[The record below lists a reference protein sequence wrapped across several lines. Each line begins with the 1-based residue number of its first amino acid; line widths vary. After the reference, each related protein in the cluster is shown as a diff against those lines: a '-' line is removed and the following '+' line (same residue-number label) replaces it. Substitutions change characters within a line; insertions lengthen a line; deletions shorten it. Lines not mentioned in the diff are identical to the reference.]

1 MKKTYITWHYTTH
14 GVAYL
19 KHILSCFYEK
29 KIDTYKKFHFED
41 LNQTELNTIFDNSK
55 DQDGFVFDKVIYLI
69 TPQESFDK
77 LSSRRFSYKKNIVHD
92 DTIKN
97 EGLSDIYDKI
107 TSNDNLCYNLSK
119 ELNFVKETYP
129 NKYDAF
135 KKSIWKNIQH
145 YPILEQLKW
154 LKEYSNFN
162 NIYKDKLEIVE
173 LDINDLRDEKLIA
186 NKINAWLKKENK
198 QLQES
203 KNIINVSL
211 GSNET
216 QVVWHILSQANQLP
230 SNTRFIKTYDDKS
243 DKKEKRFKPFSIKE
257 IPVNLITNIGEDFNL
272 YSDTKSNPRKL
283 VNKKM
288 KVFLESG
295 FSILLLGER
304 GIGKSDIASK
314 ASETLKHKGK
324 LIQANCA
331 SFDDDNK
338 AESELFGYEKG
349 AFTGADPKG
358 KKGLLEEADKG
369 ILFLDEIH
377 HLSKLVQAKLMK
389 ALQTDKLNKISIR
402 KMGSM
407 KEEKVECKMI
417 FATNK
422 TIKELRQVL
431 LPDFYDRIVQH
442 VINIPP
448 LRETKEDR
456 MKDWANVWKN
466 LKFPGQPEPPQDE
479 QLNNWLKKL
488 PLNGNYRDL
497 QKIAMSYNA
506 FIKFDKDTVDLM
518 NEKTAFSYTKNEF
531 IKYHTIVTQL
541 KNEKFNFSIDKTT
554 KEMQADYLFELQ
566 KWSVKKF
573 GGRNKAIE
581 HYNALG
587 DTVTENT
594 FYKWKI
600 KNVLKKK

>member
-1 MKKTYITWHYTTH
+1 MNKTYITWHYTTH

-19 KHILSCFYEK
+19 KHILSCFYQKENDLPK
-29 KIDTYKKFHFED
+29 NFHFED
-41 LNQTELNTIFDNSK
+41 LNQTELNTIFDNHNA
-55 DQDGFVFDKVIYLI
+55 QDGFVFDKVIYLI
-69 TPQESFDK
+69 TQQESFDK

-92 DTIKN
+92 DTIKTQ
-97 EGLSDIYDKI
+97 GLSDIYDEI
-107 TSNDNLCYNLSK
+107 TSNDDLCYNLSK
-119 ELNFVKETYP
+119 ELLFVKDKYP
-129 NKYDAF
+129 DKFDAF
-135 KKSIWKNIQH
+135 KTSIWKNIQH

-186 NKINAWLKKENK
+186 NKVNAWLKKENK

-203 KNIINVSL
+203 ENIINVSL

-230 SNTRFIKTYDDKS
+230 PNTRFIKTYDDKS

-257 IPVNLITNIGEDFNL
+257 IPINLITNIGEDFNL

-314 ASETLKHKGK
+314 ASQTLKHNEK

-338 AESELFGYEKG
+338 AESELFGYGKG
-349 AFTGADPKG
+349 AFTGGLPGG
-358 KKGLLEEADKG
+358 KKGLIEEADNG
-369 ILFLDEIH
+369 ILFLDEVH

-389 ALQTDKLNKISIR
+389 ALQTDIENKMSIR
-402 KMGSM
+402 KMGST
-407 KEEKVECKMI
+407 EEKEVECRLI

-422 TIKELRQVL
+422 TIQELRILL

-442 VINIPP
+442 VVNIPP

-466 LKFPGQPEPPQDE
+466 LRLPRKPQPPEDE
-479 QLNNWLKKL
+479 KLNQWIKTL
-488 PLNGNYRDL
+488 PLYGNYRDL
-497 QKIAMSYNA
+497 QKIAMYYNA
-506 FIKFDKDTVDLM
+506 FSNFDDETKTML
-518 NEKTAFSYTKNEF
+518 NEKTPFYYTKQEF
-531 IKYHTIVTQL
+531 TKYHTIVTEL
-541 KNEKFNFSIDKTT
+541 KEDKYNFNTNQTT

-573 GGRNKAIE
+573 GGRSKAIE
-581 HYNALG
+581 HYNALH

-594 FYKWKI
+594 FYKWKT
-600 KNVLKKK
+600 KNALKK

>member
-1 MKKTYITWHYTTH
+1 MNKTYITWHYTTH

-19 KHILSCFYEK
+19 KHILSCFYQKENDLPK
-29 KIDTYKKFHFED
+29 NFHFED
-41 LNQTELNTIFDNSK
+41 LNQMELNTIFDNAK

-69 TPQESFDK
+69 TQQESFDK

-92 DTIKN
+92 DTIKIQ
-97 EGLSDIYDKI
+97 GLSDIYDEI
-107 TSNDNLCYNLSK
+107 TSNDDLCYNLSK
-119 ELNFVKETYP
+119 ELLFVKEKYP
-129 NKYDAF
+129 DKLDAF
-135 KKSIWKNIQH
+135 KKSIWRNIQH

-173 LDINDLRDEKLIA
+173 LDINDLRNEKLIA
-186 NKINAWLKKENK
+186 NKVNAWLKKDHK
-198 QLQES
+198 KLQKSE
-203 KNIINVSL
+203 NIINVSL

-257 IPVNLITNIGEDFNL
+257 IPINLITNIGEDFNL

-314 ASETLKHKGK
+314 ASQTLKHKGK

-331 SFDDDNK
+331 SFNDDDNK
-338 AESELFGYEKG
+338 AESELFGYDKG
-349 AFTGADPKG
+349 AFTGGLPGG
-358 KKGLLEEADKG
+358 KEGLIEEANNG
-369 ILFLDEIH
+369 ILFLDEVH
-377 HLSKLVQAKLMK
+377 HLPILVQAKLMK
-389 ALQTDKLNKISIR
+389 ALQTDEHNKMSIR
-402 KMGSM
+402 KMGDS
-407 KEEKVECKMI
+407 KEIKVVCRLI

-422 TIKELRQVL
+422 TIQELRTLL

-442 VINIPP
+442 VVNIPP

-456 MKDWANVWKN
+456 MKDWSNVWKN
-466 LKFPGQPEPPQDE
+466 LRLPGKPQPPDDE
-479 QLNNWLKKL
+479 KLNQWIKTL
-488 PLNGNYRDL
+488 PLYGNYRDL
-497 QKIAMSYNA
+497 QKIAMYYNA
-506 FIKFDKDTVDLM
+506 FSNFDDETKTML
-518 NEKTAFSYTKNEF
+518 NEKTPFYYTKQEF
-531 IKYHTIVTQL
+531 TKYHTIVTEL
-541 KNEKFNFSIDKTT
+541 KDDKYNFNTNQTT

-566 KWSVKKF
+566 KWAVEKF

-581 HYNALG
+581 HFKLLK

-594 FYKWKI
+594 FNKWKN
-600 KNVLKKK
+600 KYSLKK

>member
-1 MKKTYITWHYTTH
+1 MNKTYITWHYTTH

-19 KHILSCFYEK
+19 KHILSCFYQEGSLPK
-29 KIDTYKKFHFED
+29 KIHFQN
-41 LNQTELNTIFDNSK
+41 LNQIELNNVFEAPKNQS
-55 DQDGFVFDKVIYLI
+55 GFTFDKVIYLI
-69 TPQESFDK
+69 APQESFDK
-77 LSSRRFSYKKNIVHD
+77 LSSRRFSYKKDIVYD
-92 DTIKN
+92 ETIIRL
-97 EGLSDIYDKI
+97 GLDNIYDQI
-107 TSNDNLCYNLSK
+107 TSNSDLCYNLSK
-119 ELNFVKETYP
+119 ELYFVKEKYP
-129 NKYDAF
+129 DKFDAF
-135 KKSIWKNIQH
+135 KKSIWRNIQH
-145 YPILEQLKW
+145 YPVLEQLKW
-154 LKEYSNFN
+154 LKEHSNFN
-162 NIYKDKLEIVE
+162 SVYKDKLEIVE

-186 NKINAWLKKENK
+186 NKVNAWLKKENK

-203 KNIINVSL
+203 ENIINVSL

-257 IPVNLITNIGEDFNL
+257 IPINLITNIGEDFNL

-314 ASETLKHKGK
+314 ASQTLKHNGK

-338 AESELFGYEKG
+338 AESELFGYGKG
-349 AFTGADPKG
+349 AFTGGLPSG
-358 KKGLLEEADKG
+358 KEGLIEEADNG
-369 ILFLDEIH
+369 ILFLDEVH
-377 HLSKLVQAKLMK
+377 HLSKFVQAKLMK
-389 ALQTDKLNKISIR
+389 ALQTDKLNRMSIR
-402 KMGSM
+402 KMGDS
-407 KEEKVECKMI
+407 EEKKVKCRLI

-422 TIKELRQVL
+422 TIQELRTSL

-442 VINIPP
+442 VVNIPP

-466 LKFPGQPEPPQDE
+466 LRLPGKPKPPEDE
-479 QLNNWLKKL
+479 KLNKWIKTL
-488 PLNGNYRDL
+488 PLYGNYRDL
-497 QKIAMSYNA
+497 QKIAMYYNS
-506 FIKFDKDTVDLM
+506 FSNFDDETKTML
-518 NEKTAFSYTKNEF
+518 NEKTPFHYTKQEF
-531 IKYHTIVTQL
+531 TKYHTIVAKL
-541 KNEKFNFSIDKTT
+541 KEDKYNFSTNQTT

-566 KWSVKKF
+566 KWAVEKF

-581 HYNALG
+581 HFKLLN

-594 FYKWKI
+594 FNKWK
-600 KNVLKKK
+600 NRYSMKK